1 MLNWRFLNKA
11 RSDREAL
18 WRGSARGEPHCALEP
33 SDLASAFPLRRGRF
47 FQNENIST
55 GRTPLGLCGPDSV

>member
-18 WRGSARGEPHCALEP
+18 WRGSARGEPHCALECV
-33 SDLASAFPLRRGRF
+33 SAVGVPANALERLH
-47 FQNENIST
+47 QV
-55 GRTPLGLCGPDSV
+55 LQ